1 MWEMVDL
8 GQEFVFCIGRIL
20 LKVLQQWLG
29 LGWVNGQFKMPIRA
43 GAMSSCLCPNDD
55 DQAPLNA
62 SRPLLGRKVSICID
76 CGHYNIE
83 HSVSL
88 ILYQSI
94 QYDSFTY
101 IVPTI

>member
-62 SRPLLGRKVSICID
+62 SRPLLERKVSICID
-76 CGHYNIE
+76 CRQRKY
-83 HSVSL
+83 
-88 ILYQSI
+88 
-94 QYDSFTY
+94 
-101 IVPTI
+101 